1 MTDEQFERE
10 SEMMNLNDDRPDIYN
25 EKKNEST
32 KEEIKER
39 EELIWI
45 LFTLRQDADI
55 EFTREYVQNMTNKQI
70 KKEIINEKDN
80 VATLNKGLY

>member
-80 VATLNKGLY
+80 KVSYGI

>member
-1 MTDEQFERE
+1 MTDEQFKRE
-10 SEMMNLNDDRPDIYN
+10 SEMMDLNDDRSDIYN
-25 EKKNEST
+25 EKKNELK

-55 EFTREYVQNMTNKQI
+55 EFTRAYVQNMTNKQI
-70 KKEIINEKDN
+70 KQEIINEKDN
-80 VATLNKGLY
+80 KVSYGI